1 MTLLLLSRPLSMS
14 HLPVAGDWLRPLL
27 RRLAG
32 SNDTR
37 LPEDMEDWQLR
48 DLALTRPHKAF
59 RPGPC
64 RFIIPWLP

>member
-37 LPEDMEDWQLR
+37 LPDDVEDWQLR
-48 DLALTRPHKAF
+48 DLALTRTY
-59 RPGPC
+59 PGPC
-64 RFIIPWLP
+64 RTLTSWLP